1 MTDEQLAAVR
11 RCTSDEVVK
20 MLNIPAKWLKELV
33 REGRVPH
40 QRTGPTKGV
49 WFTAE
54 DVLNIGEM
62 LPELMS
68 HGRTSAEAPPADG
81 QPDDGVPPAAGRG
94 GTDGAAARGAGAVD
108 SAPADTQAYEGLT
121 GALAVVLRE
130 LDDLERTGRNPQ
142 LRETAKKPTG
152 G

>member
-81 QPDDGVPPAAGRG
+81 QPDDGVPPR
-94 GTDGAAARGAGAVD
+94 
-108 SAPADTQAYEGLT
+108 PAEAEPTAQQLAERAQLT
-121 GALAVVLRE
+121 AHQ
-130 LDDLERTGRNPQ
+130 RTPR
-142 LRETAKKPTG
+142 RTKA
-152 G
+152 